1 MELKDKT
8 TKYNYNQFKEKFET
22 MMNAEIKPVPVSNP
36 YMPPPP
42 PPMAMGGAMYY
53 AQPMMATTTA
63 TFSSASVNNNNNN
76 FNAMFGM
83 PVSNMKSSTGAMPK
97 SAMAPMMMQQRMV
110 SRARAPVAMDAFN
123 LAP

>member
-42 PPMAMGGAMYY
+42 PPMAMGDGMYY

-63 TFSSASVNNNNNN
+63 FSSSSVNNNNNN

-83 PVSNMKSSTGAMPK
+83 APASNLKSSSGGMQR
-97 SAMAPMMMQQRMV
+97 SAMAPMMQQRMV
-110 SRARAPVAMDAFN
+110 SRARAPAAVDAFN
-123 LAP
+123 MVP